1 MATTDGSND
10 VIQMIA
16 DVNWDLITTCS
27 SQFIQQAQEKILSS
41 SQDCQRERWVFTY
54 NNYDRT
60 INYLQYFRILHQSS
74 YLGLRNRSRRNSPPA
89 RLFGVQPIEEIE
101 PCKETTKGSISAEAN
116 GSSVANYKYCSKSR
130 CAQIL
135 ANPVALNQ
143 SKYCRYNRLNWNLL
157 VLKDL

>member
-1 MATTDGSND
+1 MMATTDDSND

-27 SQFIQQAQEKILSS
+27 SQFIQQAQEKMLSS
-41 SQDCQRERWVFTY
+41 SQDCQRERWVFTF

-60 INYLQYFRILHQSS
+60 INYLQYFRNSEFFI
-74 YLGLRNRSRRNSPPA
+74 NRAIWGYEIGGRRNSPPA
-89 RLFGVQPIEEIE
+89 RLFRVQPIEEIE
-101 PCKETTKGSISAEAN
+101 PCKKNTKGSISAEAN
-116 GSSVANYKYCSKSR
+116 GSSVANYKYCSKSG

-143 SKYCRYNRLNWNLL
+143 SKYCRYNRLN
-157 VLKDL
+157 